1 MQFLHHCL
9 SGRFRRYDRG
19 VPSLRERKK
28 TATRRLLAETA
39 FTLACE
45 RGLAGF
51 SLNELAEQADVSR
64 RTVSNYFDSKE
75 QAVAF
80 VTLLRMREAL
90 RDLSV
95 ESHVPLPD
103 QIDNLLRTQFSKY
116 VITAHRQLV
125 ELASESPSLQPY
137 LHDVEQRGVAEATQ
151 FLRERL
157 GPDYPPM
164 YAYLVV
170 GAAYGAM
177 SALLDGRLVLRDAD
191 SITDPFNE
199 VSLDGFIS
207 TIANYL
213 RHGFHLPS

>member
-1 MQFLHHCL
+1 MP
-9 SGRFRRYDRG
+9 DR
-19 VPSLRERKK
+19 RERKK
-28 TATRRLLAETA
+28 AATRRLLAETA
-39 FTLACE
+39 FNLACE

-51 SLNELAEQADVSR
+51 SLNELAEEADVSR

-80 VTLLRMREAL
+80 VTLLTMREAL
-90 RDLSV
+90 SDLSV
-95 ESHVPLPD
+95 ESDVPLPD
-103 QIDNLLRTQFSKY
+103 QIDNLLRTQFSEY
-116 VITAHRQLV
+116 VITTHRRLV

-137 LHDVEQRGVAEATQ
+137 VHDVEQRGVAEAAQ
-151 FLRERL
+151 FLRARL

-177 SALLDGRLVLRDAD
+177 SALLDGRLVLRDAG

-207 TIANYL
+207 TIADYL

>member
-1 MQFLHHCL
+1 M
-9 SGRFRRYDRG
+9 
-19 VPSLRERKK
+19 
-28 TATRRLLAETA
+28 
-39 FTLACE
+39 
-45 RGLAGF
+45 GF
-51 SLNELAEQADVSR
+51 SLNDVAVAADVSR

-75 QAVAF
+75 QAIAF

-90 RDLSV
+90 DGLSV
-95 ESHVPLPD
+95 ESDVPLPE
-103 QIDNLLRTQFSKY
+103 QIDNLLRTQFSEY
-116 VITAHRQLV
+116 VITTHRRLV
-125 ELASESPSLQPY
+125 SLAAESPSLQPY

-151 FLRERL
+151 FLRDRL

-199 VSLDGFIS
+199 VSIDGFIS
-207 TIANYL
+207 TIADYL
-213 RHGFHLPS
+213 RNGFHLPS

>member
-1 MQFLHHCL
+1 MP
-9 SGRFRRYDRG
+9 DR
-19 VPSLRERKK
+19 RERKK
-28 TATRRLLAETA
+28 AATRRLLAETA
-39 FTLACE
+39 FNLACE

-51 SLNELAEQADVSR
+51 SLNELAEEADVSR

-80 VTLLRMREAL
+80 VTLLTMREAL
-90 RDLSV
+90 GDLSV
-95 ESHVPLPD
+95 ESDVPLPD
-103 QIDNLLRTQFSKY
+103 QIDNLLRTQFSEY
-116 VITAHRQLV
+116 VITTHRRLV

-137 LHDVEQRGVAEATQ
+137 VHDVEQRGVAEAAQ
-151 FLRERL
+151 FLRAHL

-177 SALLDGRLVLRDAD
+177 SALLDGRLVLRDAG

-207 TIANYL
+207 TIADYL

>member
-1 MQFLHHCL
+1 VP
-9 SGRFRRYDRG
+9 DR
-19 VPSLRERKK
+19 RERKK
-28 TATRRLLAETA
+28 AATRRLLAETA
-39 FTLACE
+39 FNLACE

-51 SLNELAEQADVSR
+51 SLNELAEEADVSR

-80 VTLLRMREAL
+80 VTLLTMREAL
-90 RDLSV
+90 SDLSV
-95 ESHVPLPD
+95 ESDVPLPD
-103 QIDNLLRTQFSKY
+103 QIDNLLRTQFSEY
-116 VITAHRQLV
+116 VITTHRRLV

-137 LHDVEQRGVAEATQ
+137 VHDVEQRGVAEAAQ
-151 FLRERL
+151 FLRARL

-177 SALLDGRLVLRDAD
+177 SALLDGRLVLRDAG

-207 TIANYL
+207 TIADYL

>member
-1 MQFLHHCL
+1 MP
-9 SGRFRRYDRG
+9 D
-19 VPSLRERKK
+19 LRDRKK

-39 FTLACE
+39 FNLACE
-45 RGLAGF
+45 RGLARF
-51 SLNELAEQADVSR
+51 SLNDVAVAADVSR

-75 QAVAF
+75 EAIAF

-90 RDLSV
+90 EGLAV
-95 ESHVPLPD
+95 ESGVPLPD
-103 QIDNLLRTQFSKY
+103 QIDRLLRTQFSEY
-116 VITAHRQLV
+116 VITTHRRLV
-125 ELASESPSLQPY
+125 DLATHSPSLQPY

-151 FLRERL
+151 FLRDRL

-191 SITDPFNE
+191 SITDPFSE
-199 VSLDGFIS
+199 VSLDGFIT
-207 TIANYL
+207 TIADYL
-213 RHGFHLPS
+213 RNGFHLPS

>member
-1 MQFLHHCL
+1 MP
-9 SGRFRRYDRG
+9 DR
-19 VPSLRERKK
+19 RERKK
-28 TATRRLLAETA
+28 AATRRLLAETA
-39 FTLACE
+39 FNLACE

-51 SLNELAEQADVSR
+51 SLNELAEEADVSR

-80 VTLLRMREAL
+80 VTLLTMREAL
-90 RDLSV
+90 GDLSV
-95 ESHVPLPD
+95 ESDVPLPD
-103 QIDNLLRTQFSKY
+103 QIDNLLRTQFSEY
-116 VITAHRQLV
+116 VITTHRRLV

-137 LHDVEQRGVAEATQ
+137 VHDVEQRGVAEAAQ
-151 FLRERL
+151 FLRARL

-177 SALLDGRLVLRDAD
+177 SALLDGRLVLRDAG

-207 TIANYL
+207 TIADYL

>member
-1 MQFLHHCL
+1 M
-9 SGRFRRYDRG
+9 
-19 VPSLRERKK
+19 
-28 TATRRLLAETA
+28 RRLLAETA
-39 FTLACE
+39 FKLACE

-51 SLNELAEQADVSR
+51 SLNELAEEADVSR

-80 VTLLRMREAL
+80 VTLREAL
-90 RDLSV
+90 GNLSV
-95 ESHVPLPD
+95 ESDVPLPD
-103 QIDNLLRTQFSKY
+103 QIDNLLRTQFSEY
-116 VITAHRQLV
+116 VITTHRRLV
-125 ELASESPSLQPY
+125 ELAAESPSLQPY

-151 FLRERL
+151 FLRARL

-177 SALLDGRLVLRDAD
+177 SALLDGRLVLRDAG

-199 VSLDGFIS
+199 VSLEGFIS
-207 TIANYL
+207 TIASYL